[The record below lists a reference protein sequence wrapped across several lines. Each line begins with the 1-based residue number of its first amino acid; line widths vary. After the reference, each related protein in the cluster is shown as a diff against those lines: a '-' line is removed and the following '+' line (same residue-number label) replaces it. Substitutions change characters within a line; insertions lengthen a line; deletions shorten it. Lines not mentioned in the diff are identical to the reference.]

1 MDTGMKEILSEMH
14 GFLSERAI
22 IKGMK
27 EARGDCYDF
36 SNAEVKCWVEITEEG
51 VKTKF
56 TVHPKTFCDY
66 RNYLY
71 TTTSFKEL
79 REWLEEHKDEL
90 K

>member
-1 MDTGMKEILSEMH
+1 MKEVLSEMY
-14 GFLSERAI
+14 GYLSERAI

-27 EARGDCYDF
+27 EVRGDYYDF
-36 SNAEVKCWVEITEEG
+36 SRTEVKCWVTITEEG

-56 TVHPKTFCDY
+56 YVYPKAFCDSKDC
-66 RNYLY
+66 LY